1 MLLFAASEPISLQTG
16 PWTVVLHFRQLEGA
30 ADRVFPGHR
39 HNNLVCVKKLMR
51 QIVMRMLLWLGL
63 IVQNPELLLDE
74 DWSVHLIA
82 IDTLA
87 QVLVDLDFALE
98 SLAELLRKVVHALVQ
113 IDSLIFLLANNAH
126 IPSMLDEG

>member
-1 MLLFAASEPISLQTG
+1 
-16 PWTVVLHFRQLEGA
+16 
-30 ADRVFPGHR
+30 
-39 HNNLVCVKKLMR
+39 MR

-98 SLAELLRKVVHALVQ
+98 SLAELLRKVVHTLVQ